1 MCKECDRARDKI
13 IKIVGEIEIVAH
25 RMDRVS
31 IYSPEW
37 TEDWEERM
45 KLIDELMEV

>member
-1 MCKECDRARDKI
+1 MCKDCDRARDKI
-13 IKIVGEIEIVAH
+13 IKIVGEIEQVAH
-25 RMDRVS
+25 RMERVS

-45 KLIDELMEV
+45 KLIDQLMTV